1 MAGIY
6 HGGILLTLHI
16 GGKFNTVTCIGVL
29 ENYMANGLFA
39 ARRNRNVRKKMRYKS
54 KDYVLRLKRRTE
66 KKDLLEGAPMG
77 RGIVLQKVGIESKQ
91 PNSAIRKCVRIQIIK
106 NGKLATAFLPGDG
119 ALNYVDEHDEVTIEG
134 IHGPRSRSMGDI
146 PGVRYKVNAVNGTP
160 LKLLVLGKVQKQ
172 MR

>member
-1 MAGIY
+1 MG
-6 HGGILLTLHI
+6 
-16 GGKFNTVTCIGVL
+16 
-29 ENYMANGLFA
+29 NGLYA
-39 ARRNRNVRKKMRYKS
+39 ANKMRKTRRKMRKKS

-66 KKDLLEGAPMG
+66 KKDLLQGAPMG

-91 PNSAIRKCVRIQIIK
+91 PNSAIRKCVRVQLIK

-119 ALNYVDEHDEVTIEG
+119 ALNYIDEHDEVLIEG

-146 PGVRYKVNAVNGTP
+146 PGVRYKVSQVNGVP
-160 LKLLVLGKVQKQ
+160 LKSLVLGLVQKP